1 MKAQNRD
8 EGADEDETG
17 NEDDDDHEDDEDQ
30 GGTDS
35 SIRNV
40 VQCKDGPLELTRI
53 QKDWFDENMKP
64 EGIRRT
70 TTKALLMAMLV
81 QLQA

>member
-1 MKAQNRD
+1 MLRVRLPSSSD
-8 EGADEDETG
+8 
-17 NEDDDDHEDDEDQ
+17 EDDEDQ

-64 EGIRRT
+64 EGYV
-70 TTKALLMAMLV
+70 V
-81 QLQA
+81 QQQRPC